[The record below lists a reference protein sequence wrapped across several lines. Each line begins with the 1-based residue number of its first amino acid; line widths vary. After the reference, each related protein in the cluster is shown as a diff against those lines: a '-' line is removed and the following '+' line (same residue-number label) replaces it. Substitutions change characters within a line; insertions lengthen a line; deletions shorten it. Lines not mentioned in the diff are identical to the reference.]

1 MATTTIRVDTETHAR
16 LVELSQSTGS
26 SLMATVREA
35 AEALR
40 RQRFA
45 HEVATELAQL
55 REDPEAWSAYLAE
68 ADGTSVTDG
77 LD

>member
-1 MATTTIRVDTETHAR
+1 VSTTTIRVDTRTRAT
-16 LVELSQSTGS
+16 LLELSKISGS
-26 SLMATVREA
+26 SLMETVREA

-45 HEVATELAQL
+45 HQVAQELSAL
-55 REDPEAWSAYLAE
+55 RDDPSAWADYV
-68 ADGTSVTDG
+68 ADGESTTVTDG